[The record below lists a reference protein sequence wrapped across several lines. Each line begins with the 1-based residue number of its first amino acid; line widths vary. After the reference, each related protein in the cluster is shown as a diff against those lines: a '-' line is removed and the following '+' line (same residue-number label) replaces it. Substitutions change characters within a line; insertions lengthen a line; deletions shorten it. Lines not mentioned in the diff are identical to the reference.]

1 MYSEETAAEIDF
13 EVKKIVDDCYA
24 QTKALLESK
33 RELIEKLAE
42 ELLKHESINLPH
54 IMKVLGDRPYP
65 LKESIREY
73 LKELEKR
80 QKEEEEKKEV
90 EAAEQAM

>member
-1 MYSEETAAEIDF
+1 
-13 EVKKIVDDCYA
+13 
-24 QTKALLESK
+24 
-33 RELIEKLAE
+33 
-42 ELLKHESINLPH
+42 
-54 IMKVLGDRPYP
+54 MKVLGDRPYP

>member
-1 MYSEETAAEIDF
+1 MTISD
-13 EVKKIVDDCYA
+13 
-24 QTKALLESK
+24 ALSSDKSLSMFGH
-33 RELIEKLAE
+33 LSKLAE
-42 ELLKHESINLPH
+42 ELLVHESINLPH

-90 EAAEQAM
+90 DAAE